1 MLTVA
6 FCLAGCSKEGPQG
19 PEGPAGA
26 NGSTGP
32 QGPAGSN
39 GSTGP
44 AGPTGATGPAG
55 ATGPQGP
62 AGTANVIY
70 SDWIRPTA
78 ATWYLNTARR
88 KGMYITE
95 SRLDRGASDRA
106 AVLIYYRASPTTTF
120 PFPYLDYR
128 SDGSLQIAYNYNIQG
143 GTLNIDIRSYGR
155 DIESWEY
162 LWAPPGFTTN
172 YAAFR
177 YVIVPGGVPTSARAA
192 SGSSLTFNLN
202 GKSYTRQELE
212 QMSYREISTTLGIP
226 D

>member
-1 MLTVA
+1 MLTLA
-6 FCLAGCSKEGPQG
+6 FCMAACSKEGPQG
-19 PEGPAGA
+19 PAGSDGA
-26 NGSTGP
+26 TGP
-32 QGPAGSN
+32 QGPAGV
-39 GSTGP
+39 T
-44 AGPTGATGPAG
+44 GPTGATGPAG
-55 ATGPQGP
+55 DTGATGP

-95 SRLDRGASDRA
+95 SRLDHGASDRA
-106 AVLIYYRASPTTTF
+106 AVLIYYRASPTTTY

-143 GTLNIDIRSYGR
+143 RTLNIDIRSYGR

-177 YVIVPGGVPTSARAA
+177 YVIVPGGVPASARAA

-202 GKSYTRQELE
+202 GKAYTRQELE

-226 D
+226 E